1 MPRIPGLRLAG
12 EAFANC
18 LMVFEFLHNFGETL
32 GFDME
37 SLPSLGALQ
46 QGLMNEPDHEEEL
59 LSVLTHL
66 VVCAVEDPGIPH
78 PVRHVTVLN
87 QTLRQADITHTAL
100 SEVLRIY
107 MFACAS
113 GEVRLGREGEI
124 GAGVMGGG
132 GARVETAM

>member
-1 MPRIPGLRLAG
+1 
-12 EAFANC
+12 
-18 LMVFEFLHNFGETL
+18 MVFEFLHNFGETL

-37 SLPSLGALQ
+37 SLPSLAALQ
-46 QGLMNEPDHEEEL
+46 AGLLNRPEHEEEL

-78 PVRHVTVLN
+78 PVRHVTMLN

-107 MFACAS
+107 MHACAA
-113 GEVRLGREGEI
+113 GEVRPMRR
-124 GAGVMGGG
+124 AC
-132 GARVETAM
+132 